1 MSLFAVLVVL
11 ALAATVRGAA
21 LHDGSARQSGRA
33 ARAHA
38 GGSGARRLAQA
49 PHRDDRGARAQRRPH
64 DELEKVAHYIE
75 ATLASLGY
83 AVGRRE
89 FLADGN
95 PSRFFP
101 GGYHAK

>member
-1 MSLFAVLVVL
+1 LQFSSSSRWRPPYGALHYMTALPGNRGALPAPPEEA
-11 ALAATVRGAA
+11 ALAASLKRHIATI
-21 LHDGSARQSGRA
+21 A
-33 ARAHA
+33 AREHNVAHMTT
-38 GGSGARRLAQA
+38 
-49 PHRDDRGARAQRRPH
+49 
-64 DELEKVAHYIE
+64 EKVAHYIE

-83 AVGRRE
+83 AVGRQE